1 MGIVERPQVDIFQIS
16 VIKACIIKNAHQ
28 PTIRKG
34 VFHMRQI
41 LKNTMVLLSVLALL
55 AGCSFSYSS
64 GTSSDSSKSSS
75 ASSGGS
81 ESDPKD
87 AKEAYMSDVSA
98 YTTGAARGDDP
109 QAYLRELGSIAQR
122 HGITDWE
129 RDTATYNAIGTGLRR
144 AGIARDEVKNVYFIQ
159 ALAAKE
165 KNALVLILE
174 SYQP

>member
-1 MGIVERPQVDIFQIS
+1 
-16 VIKACIIKNAHQ
+16 
-28 PTIRKG
+28 
-34 VFHMRQI
+34 MRHT
-41 LKNTMVLLSVLALL
+41 LKNTIALLSILALL

-81 ESDPKD
+81 ETDPKD
-87 AKEAYMSDVSA
+87 AKRTFMGDVSA
-98 YTTGAARGDDP
+98 YTSSAAKGDDS
-109 QAYLRELGSIAQR
+109 QAYLRELGSIAER
-122 HGITDWE
+122 NGITDWE

-144 AGIARDEVKNVYFIQ
+144 AGVARDDVKSVYFVP

>member
-1 MGIVERPQVDIFQIS
+1 MQHKLRN
-16 VIKACIIKNAHQ
+16 IIA
-28 PTIRKG
+28 
-34 VFHMRQI
+34 
-41 LKNTMVLLSVLALL
+41 LLSILALM

-81 ESDPKD
+81 ETDPKD
-87 AKEAYMSDVSA
+87 AKKAFMGDVSA
-98 YTTGAARGDDP
+98 YTTSVAKKGDAE
-109 QAYLRELGSIAQR
+109 AYLRELGKIAER

-129 RDTATYNAIGTGLRR
+129 QNTDTYHAIGTGLRR
-144 AGIARDEVKNVYFIQ
+144 AGISRDEVKNVYFIP

-165 KNALVLILE
+165 KNALMLITE

>member
-1 MGIVERPQVDIFQIS
+1 MQHA
-16 VIKACIIKNAHQ
+16 IKS
-28 PTIRKG
+28 TIA
-34 VFHMRQI
+34 
-41 LKNTMVLLSVLALL
+41 LLSILALM

-81 ESDPKD
+81 ETDPKD
-87 AKEAYMSDVSA
+87 AKRTYMSDVST
-98 YTTGAARGDDP
+98 YTTSAAKGDDA
-109 QAYLRELGSIAQR
+109 QAYLREVGSIAER
-122 HGITDWE
+122 NGITDWE

-144 AGIARDEVKNVYFIQ
+144 AGISRDEVKSVYFIS

>member
-1 MGIVERPQVDIFQIS
+1 MQYKLRNVV
-16 VIKACIIKNAHQ
+16 VIL
-28 PTIRKG
+28 G
-34 VFHMRQI
+34 
-41 LKNTMVLLSVLALL
+41 VLALM

-81 ESDPKD
+81 ETDPKD
-87 AKEAYMSDVSA
+87 AKRAFMGDVSA
-98 YTTGAARGDDP
+98 YTTSVAKEGNAE
-109 QAYLRELGSIAQR
+109 AYMRELGNIAER

-129 RDTATYNAIGTGLRR
+129 RNTDTYHAIGTGLRR
-144 AGIARDEVKNVYFIQ
+144 AGISRDEVKNVYFIP

-165 KNALVLILE
+165 KNALMLITE

>member
-1 MGIVERPQVDIFQIS
+1 MIVNLTEERSFRMQH
-16 VIKACIIKNAHQ
+16 ALKNA
-28 PTIRKG
+28 IA
-34 VFHMRQI
+34 
-41 LKNTMVLLSVLALL
+41 LLSILALL

-64 GTSSDSSKSSS
+64 GASSDSSKSSS
-75 ASSGGS
+75 ASSGAS

-87 AKEAYMSDVSA
+87 AKKSFMSDVSA
-98 YTTGAARGDDP
+98 YTTSAAKGDDA
-109 QAYLRELGSIAQR
+109 QAYLRELGSIAEQ

-144 AGIARDEVKNVYFIQ
+144 AGISRDEVKNVYFIQ

>member
-1 MGIVERPQVDIFQIS
+1 MY
-16 VIKACIIKNAHQ
+16 NA
-28 PTIRKG
+28 
-34 VFHMRQI
+34 
-41 LKNTMVLLSVLALL
+41 LKNTVVLLGILALM

-64 GTSSDSSKSSS
+64 GASSDSSKSSS

-81 ESDPKD
+81 ETDPKD
-87 AKEAYMSDVSA
+87 AKRAFMSDVSA
-98 YTTGAARGDDP
+98 YTTSAAKGDDA
-109 QAYLRELGSIAQR
+109 QAYLRELGDIAKR

-144 AGIARDEVKNVYFIQ
+144 AGISRDDVKNVYFIQ

>member
-1 MGIVERPQVDIFQIS
+1 MRIVNLTEERSFPMQH
-16 VIKACIIKNAHQ
+16 ALKNA
-28 PTIRKG
+28 IA
-34 VFHMRQI
+34 
-41 LKNTMVLLSVLALL
+41 LLGMLPLL

-64 GTSSDSSKSSS
+64 GASSDSSKSSS
-75 ASSGGS
+75 ASSGAS

-87 AKEAYMSDVSA
+87 AKKSFMSDVSA
-98 YTTGAARGDDP
+98 YTTSAAKGDDA
-109 QAYLRELGSIAQR
+109 QAYLRELGSIAEQ

-144 AGIARDEVKNVYFIQ
+144 AGISRDEVKNVYFIQ

>member
-1 MGIVERPQVDIFQIS
+1 MQDR
-16 VIKACIIKNAHQ
+16 IKHALLFICIL
-28 PTIRKG
+28 T
-34 VFHMRQI
+34 
-41 LKNTMVLLSVLALL
+41 LL

-64 GTSSDSSKSSS
+64 GASSDSSATSSDSSKSSS

-81 ESDPKD
+81 ETEPKD

-98 YTTGAARGDDP
+98 YTTGAAKGDDP
-109 QAYLRELGSIAQR
+109 EAYLRELGDIAQR

-144 AGIARDEVKNVYFIQ
+144 AGISRDDVKNVYFIQ

>member
-1 MGIVERPQVDIFQIS
+1 MTVNLTEKRSFHMQH
-16 VIKACIIKNAHQ
+16 ALKNA
-28 PTIRKG
+28 IA
-34 VFHMRQI
+34 
-41 LKNTMVLLSVLALL
+41 LLGILALL

-64 GTSSDSSKSSS
+64 GASSDSSKSSS
-75 ASSGGS
+75 ASSGAS

-87 AKEAYMSDVSA
+87 AKKSFMSDVSA
-98 YTTGAARGDDP
+98 YTTSAAKGDDA

-144 AGIARDEVKNVYFIQ
+144 AGISRDEVKNVYFIP

>member
-1 MGIVERPQVDIFQIS
+1 M
-16 VIKACIIKNAHQ
+16 KH
-28 PTIRKG
+28 
-34 VFHMRQI
+34 I
-41 LKNTMVLLSVLALL
+41 LKNTVLLLSILVLA

-64 GTSSDSSKSSS
+64 GASSDSSKSSS

-81 ESDPKD
+81 ESDPKE
-87 AKEAYMSDVSA
+87 AKKTYMGDVSA
-98 YTTGAARGDDP
+98 YTTGAAKGDDA
-109 QAYLRELGSIAQR
+109 QAYLRELGKIAQR

-144 AGIARDEVKNVYFIQ
+144 AGIARDDVKNVYFIQ
-159 ALAAKE
+159 ALATKE

>member
-1 MGIVERPQVDIFQIS
+1 MQHA
-16 VIKACIIKNAHQ
+16 IKS
-28 PTIRKG
+28 TIA
-34 VFHMRQI
+34 
-41 LKNTMVLLSVLALL
+41 LLSILVLM

-81 ESDPKD
+81 ETDPKD
-87 AKEAYMSDVSA
+87 AKRTYMSDVST
-98 YTTGAARGDDP
+98 YTTSAAKGDDA
-109 QAYLRELGSIAQR
+109 QAYLREVGSIAER
-122 HGITDWE
+122 NGITDWE

-144 AGIARDEVKNVYFIQ
+144 AGISRDEVKSVYFIS

>member
-1 MGIVERPQVDIFQIS
+1 MQHKCRNIISLLGI
-16 VIKACIIKNAHQ
+16 
-28 PTIRKG
+28 
-34 VFHMRQI
+34 
-41 LKNTMVLLSVLALL
+41 LALL
-55 AGCSFSYSS
+55 AGCSLSYSSGASSDSS

-81 ESDPKD
+81 ETEPKD
-87 AKEAYMSDVSA
+87 AKEAFMSDVSA
-98 YTTGAARGDDP
+98 YTTSAAKGDDA
-109 QAYLRELGSIAQR
+109 QAFMRELGSIAKR

-129 RDTATYNAIGTGLRR
+129 RDTASYNAIGTGLRR

>member
-1 MGIVERPQVDIFQIS
+1 
-16 VIKACIIKNAHQ
+16 
-28 PTIRKG
+28 
-34 VFHMRQI
+34 MRHT
-41 LKNTMVLLSVLALL
+41 LKNTIALLSILALL

-81 ESDPKD
+81 ETDPKD
-87 AKEAYMSDVSA
+87 AKRTFMGDVSA
-98 YTTGAARGDDP
+98 YTTSAAKGDDA
-109 QAYLRELGSIAQR
+109 QAYLRELGSIAER
-122 HGITDWE
+122 NGITDWE

-144 AGIARDEVKNVYFIQ
+144 AGIARDDVKSVYFVP

>member
-1 MGIVERPQVDIFQIS
+1 MTINPSKKRSFHMQH
-16 VIKACIIKNAHQ
+16 AIKN
-28 PTIRKG
+28 TIA
-34 VFHMRQI
+34 
-41 LKNTMVLLSVLALL
+41 LLGILALL

-75 ASSGGS
+75 ASSGAS
-81 ESDPKD
+81 ETDPKD
-87 AKEAYMSDVSA
+87 AKNSFMSDVSA
-98 YTTGAARGDDP
+98 YTTSAAKGDDA
-109 QAYLRELGSIAQR
+109 QAYLRELGSIAER

-144 AGIARDEVKNVYFIQ
+144 AGISRDNVKNVYFVQ
-159 ALAAKE
+159 DLAAKE

>member
-1 MGIVERPQVDIFQIS
+1 MTINPSKKRSFHMQH
-16 VIKACIIKNAHQ
+16 AIKN
-28 PTIRKG
+28 TIA
-34 VFHMRQI
+34 
-41 LKNTMVLLSVLALL
+41 LLGILALL

-81 ESDPKD
+81 ETDPKD
-87 AKEAYMSDVSA
+87 AKSSFMGDVSA
-98 YTTGAARGDDP
+98 YTTSAAKGDDA
-109 QAYLRELGSIAQR
+109 QAYLRELGSIAER

-144 AGIARDEVKNVYFIQ
+144 AGISRDNVKNVYFVQ
-159 ALAAKE
+159 DLAAKE